1 MLGCEYGDTGFI
13 YSPTGTVIKGSGNSV
28 QGPFYIG
35 PRPFSDVFSRIYISY
50 KYICDVDVL
59 LGCEY
64 GDTGFIYIPTG
75 TIVKGI
81 GSSASAAFYF
91 ASRPISGALRSI
103 YFMYTY
109 LCGGEFVLDGPNND
123 PSLI

>member
-50 KYICDVDVL
+50 KYICDVDVM

-75 TIVKGI
+75 TVIKGS
-81 GSSASAAFYF
+81 GS
-91 ASRPISGALRSI
+91 
-103 YFMYTY
+103 
-109 LCGGEFVLDGPNND
+109 CV
-123 PSLI
+123 